1 MLDIKKLESTRKE
14 IYKTFPARRDA
25 NMNLLD
31 AISAYG
37 HKANSIVELSE
48 SPHFERE
55 YSSITDAIA
64 NGLPTTPWNKI
75 QQIVYKELSKN
86 KVNNLYYGLI
96 L

>member
-1 MLDIKKLESTRKE
+1 MKLFQQGET
-14 IYKTFPARRDA
+14 P

-37 HKANSIVELSE
+37 HKANSVVELSE

-55 YSSITDAIA
+55 YPSITDAIS

-75 QQIVYKELSKN
+75 QQIVYNAIHTRKQRT
-86 KVNNLYYGLI
+86 VI
-96 L
+96 VVDATP